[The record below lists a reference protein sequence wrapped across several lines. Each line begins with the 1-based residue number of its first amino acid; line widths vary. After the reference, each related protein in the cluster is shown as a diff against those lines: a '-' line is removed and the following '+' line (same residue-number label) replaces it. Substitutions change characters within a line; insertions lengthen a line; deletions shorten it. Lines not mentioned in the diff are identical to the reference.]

1 MEEIKVAI
9 IGFGG
14 IARAHYKGYRIL
26 ASEGS
31 PVRLVAVCDVNPN
44 QFEKQFQINI
54 DTGKEGLSNE
64 IRKYTSVEELIA
76 KENFDMADICLPT
89 YLHKEYA
96 VKLMQAGKHVLSEK
110 PMALCEKDCDEMISV
125 SKETGVHLMIGQ
137 CLRFN
142 AAYLY
147 AKECIQSGVFGKVQH
162 VFMHRMCALPRWGFE
177 HWFEDAER
185 SGGCLLDTHIHDVD
199 MARFWFGEPWAVS
212 TVALDGEMPWQVQN
226 TRLYYPDML
235 VSIDG
240 SWNEADTAKF
250 SSGYRI
256 RFREASVVLDKG
268 QLTVYPM
275 HGESYSPE
283 LPKTDHMAEEIR
295 AFVKVIR
302 ENAENQNNPS
312 ESARDTV
319 RLMEKLFVSAKRNGE
334 IVNV

>member
-14 IARAHYKGYRIL
+14 ISRAHYKGYRIL
-26 ASEGS
+26 AGECV
-31 PVRLVAVCDVNPN
+31 PVRLVAVCDVNPK

-110 PMALCEKDCDEMISV
+110 PMALCAKDCDEMIRV

-177 HWFEDAER
+177 HWFEDAAR

-199 MARFWFGEPWAVS
+199 MARFWFGEPRAVS
-212 TVALDGEMPWQVQN
+212 TLSLDGEMPWQVQN

-268 QLTVYPM
+268 QVTVYPM
-275 HGESYSPE
+275 HGEPYSPE

-302 ENAENQNNPS
+302 ENSENQNNPP